1 MKPPIPGQP
10 YASGHKVYVLLDPR
24 FPRPEDGSDEDYE
37 IRYVGRTRR
46 LRRRL
51 YQHLRN
57 ARLRRGNDELGAW
70 IRELGRGGERPRIA
84 LVTPCATLH
93 AAQDQEAAVIG
104 QLRRMGYRLCNR
116 QHNTTPTYSRWPR
129 ARRLPRGRRL
139 PKGRRLPTGRCL
151 RAA

>member
-1 MKPPIPGQP
+1 MKRPEPGGP

-46 LRRRL
+46 LCRRL
-51 YQHLRN
+51 SQHIRN
-57 ARLRRGNDELGAW
+57 ARLHRGNEELGAW
-70 IRELGRGGERPRIA
+70 IRELLALGQRPRIE

-93 AAQDQEAAVIG
+93 AAQVQEAAVIG
-104 QLRRMGYRLCNR
+104 QLRRIGYRLLNK
-116 QHNTTPTYSRWPR
+116 QHNTDPAY
-129 ARRLPRGRRL
+129 RRLPTTRRLKSGRRL
-139 PKGRRLPTGRCL
+139 PKGRRLPRGRRL

>member
-10 YASGHKVYVLLDPR
+10 HASGHKVYVLLDPR
-24 FPRPEDGSDEDYE
+24 FPRPDGSDADYE

-70 IRELGRGGERPRIA
+70 IRELGREGLRPRIA

-93 AAQDQEAAVIG
+93 DAQDQEAAVIG
-104 QLRRMGYRLCNR
+104 QLRRMGYRLLNK
-116 QHNTTPTYSRWPR
+116 QHNTTPKRSRWPKGR
-129 ARRLPRGRRL
+129 LLPSGRRLPRGRQL
-139 PKGRRLPTGRCL
+139 PRGRRL